1 MSVSMLLRVH
11 SNKLLADIHLCR
23 YNNIGNIMES
33 MEVSCV
39 IHNENSRV
47 KIPALVH
54 LTRLGYEYL
63 SLKQDNGKICPD
75 TNIFKS
81 LFWDGV
87 NRING
92 CSLPEQDIDRLLDEL
107 AIKLSND
114 DLGRAFYK
122 ILLDGINGLR
132 IIDLEDVSRN
142 TYHVVTELTCRNGDD
157 EFRPDITLLING
169 LPLAFIEVKK
179 PNNRDGIIAEHTRI
193 NTRFSKEVFRRFVNI
208 TQLMVFSNNME
219 YDDSDPEPIEGAF
232 YASSSYQRLFFNRF
246 REEEPQLHTAIQ
258 EIDEQKEDFILSDNN
273 LVSIKGTGEYCT
285 NLSGLTPTN
294 RILTSLFSHNRFLKL
309 LKYGFA
315 YVERTNK
322 DGIKTLEKHVMRYP
336 QFFATMAIEHKLDSD
351 AKHGIIWHT
360 QGSGKT
366 ALAFHNV
373 CYLRDYY
380 QKQGKVAKFY
390 FIVDRLDLLTQAG
403 EEFAAR
409 GLHVEKINSK
419 DDFIKNIRTIGTAGN
434 TGEDTI
440 TVVNI
445 QKFSTE
451 SIVRKADYDVNVQRV
466 YFLDEA
472 HRSYNPKGSFLTN
485 LMASDREAVMIALTG
500 TPLIGEGYN
509 TKDVFGEYIHKYYY
523 NRSIA
528 DGYTLKLIR
537 EGIKTEYRVKLQS
550 ILEDLKM
557 QEGSLKK
564 RDIYAHPKYVAA
576 LLEYIVDDFRRS
588 RIALG
593 DSSIGGMIVCDSSDQ
608 ARMVEETLSGY
619 PEISH
624 VLILHDV
631 DDKETRRGYQEDF
644 KKGKIDLLVVF
655 NMLLTGF
662 DAPRLK
668 KQYLGRL
675 VKEHNLLQ
683 TLTRVNRPYK
693 SFRYGYVVDFADIR
707 AEFDKTNQ
715 AYFKE
720 LQAELGGE
728 FERYRDIF
736 KSQEE
741 IEQDIRAIQDKLF
754 MYATDNAELFSQQI
768 TALDDKQELLA
779 LRQALDTY
787 KELMN
792 IMQLFGYEELAQKF
806 TMENLHALYTEVN
819 NRISIVNL
827 KQNMRDGE
835 DVSGLLSL
843 ALDQIEFHFRKV
855 SEGELVIADKF
866 QDVLEKTRQELARNL
881 DTMDPEY
888 ISLLEELKR
897 IFKKK
902 NIEEL
907 TADEMEQNIQ
917 ELERIRKAAA
927 QQNLRDQMLCAK
939 YQNDVKYMR
948 THKRIKATP
957 PPIGSDPVIFD
968 VLMGIKVAVDQKV
981 LKNQRMMDNHAY
993 FTREIM
999 PEIIQSCRNR
1009 GVQPTASQVKFMEG
1023 CISSE
1028 YFAERT

>member
-1 MSVSMLLRVH
+1 M
-11 SNKLLADIHLCR
+11 
-23 YNNIGNIMES
+23 
-33 MEVSCV
+33 
-39 IHNENSRV
+39 
-47 KIPALVH
+47 H
-54 LTRLGYEYL
+54 LTRLKYDYL
-63 SLKQDNGKICPD
+63 SLKRYNGGICSE

-81 LFWDGV
+81 LFWAGI

-92 CSLPEQDIDRLLDEL
+92 CNLSEQEVDRLLEEL
-107 AIKLSND
+107 TIKLSND

-132 IIDLEDVSRN
+132 IIDLEDDSRN
-142 TYHVVTELTCRNGDD
+142 TYHIVTELTYRNGED

-169 LPLAFIEVKK
+169 LPLAFVEVKK
-179 PNNRDGIIAEHTRI
+179 PNNRDGIIAEHNRI

-232 YASSSYQRLFFNRF
+232 YASSSYQKLFFNRF
-246 REEEPQLHTAIQ
+246 REEEPQLHAAIQ
-258 EIDEQKEDFILSDNN
+258 EIDGQKEDFILSDNN
-273 LVSIKGTGEYCT
+273 LVSIKGTSEYCT
-285 NLSGLTPTN
+285 NLNGLTPTN

-315 YVERTNK
+315 YVERTTK

-336 QFFATMAIEHKLDSD
+336 QFFATMAIEKKLDSGV
-351 AKHGIIWHT
+351 KHGIIWHT

-373 CYLRDYY
+373 RYLRDYY

-409 GLHVEKINSK
+409 GLHVEKVNSK
-419 DDFIKNIRTIGTAGN
+419 DDFIKNIRTIGTANN

-445 QKFSTE
+445 HKFSTE
-451 SIVRKADYDVNVQRV
+451 SIVRKADYDVNVQRI

-472 HRSYNPKGSFLTN
+472 HRSYNPKGSFLAN

-550 ILEDLKM
+550 ILEELKM
-557 QEGSLKK
+557 QEGSFKK

-576 LLEYIVDDFRRS
+576 LVDYIVDDFKRS

-608 ARMVEETLSGY
+608 ARTVEETLKDY

-675 VKEHNLLQ
+675 IKEHNLLQ

-707 AEFDKTNQ
+707 AEFDKTNE
-715 AYFKE
+715 AYFRE
-720 LQAELGGE
+720 LQAELGDE
-728 FERYRDIF
+728 FQRYRDIF
-736 KSQEE
+736 KSKEE
-741 IEQDIRAIQDKLF
+741 IEQDIQAIQDKLF

-787 KELMN
+787 KELIN
-792 IMQLFGYEELAQKF
+792 IIQLFGYEELAQKF
-806 TMENLHALYTEVN
+806 KMENLHALYTEVN
-819 NRISIVNL
+819 NRIAIVNL

-835 DVSGLLSL
+835 DVSGLLNL

-866 QDVLEKTRQELARNL
+866 QDVLEKTRQELERSL
-881 DTMDPEY
+881 DTKDPEY

-907 TADEMEQNIQ
+907 TADEMKQNIQ

>member
-1 MSVSMLLRVH
+1 M
-11 SNKLLADIHLCR
+11 
-23 YNNIGNIMES
+23 
-33 MEVSCV
+33 
-39 IHNENSRV
+39 
-47 KIPALVH
+47 H
-54 LTRLGYEYL
+54 LTRLKYDYL
-63 SLKQDNGKICPD
+63 SLKQYNGGICPE
-75 TNIFKS
+75 TNIFTS

-92 CSLPEQDIDRLLDEL
+92 CSLPEQDVDRLLEEL
-107 AIKLSND
+107 TIKLSND

-132 IIDLEDVSRN
+132 IIDLEDESKN
-142 TYHVVTELTCRNGDD
+142 TYHIVTELTYRNGED

-193 NTRFSKEVFRRFVNI
+193 NARFSKEVFRRFVNI

-232 YASSSYQRLFFNRF
+232 YASSSYNKLFFNRF
-246 REEEPQLHTAIQ
+246 REEDPQIHTALPAINS
-258 EIDEQKEDFILSDNN
+258 QKEDFILADNN
-273 LVSIKGTGEYCT
+273 LVSIKGTNEYNT
-285 NLSGLTPTN
+285 NLSELMPTN
-294 RILTSLFSHNRFLKL
+294 QILTSLFSHKRLLKL

-336 QFFATMAIEHKLDSD
+336 QFFATMAIERKLD
-351 AKHGIIWHT
+351 AGIKHGIIWHT

-373 CYLRDYY
+373 RYLRDYY
-380 QKQGKVAKFY
+380 QKQGKVTKFY
-390 FIVDRLDLLTQAG
+390 FVVDRLDLLTQAG

-409 GLHVEKINSK
+409 GLHVEKVNSK
-419 DDFIKNIRTIGTAGN
+419 DDFIQNIRTIGTASN

-451 SIVRKADYDVNVQRV
+451 SIVRRADYDVNVQRV

-472 HRSYNPKGSFLTN
+472 HRSYNPKGSFLAN

-509 TKDVFGEYIHKYYY
+509 TKDVFFFFFHKYYY
-523 NRSIA
+523 NRSIV

-537 EGIKTEYRVKLQS
+537 EGIKTKYRVKLQS
-550 ILEDLKM
+550 ILEELKM
-557 QEGSLKK
+557 QEGSFKK
-564 RDIYAHPKYVAA
+564 KDIYAHPKYVAA
-576 LLEYIVDDFRRS
+576 LVDYIVEDFKHS

-593 DSSIGGMIVCDSSDQ
+593 DSSIGGMIVCDSSAQ
-608 ARMVEETLSGY
+608 ARTVDETLNNY

-675 VKEHNLLQ
+675 IKEHNLLQ

-720 LQAELGGE
+720 LQAELGDE

-741 IEQDIRAIQDKLF
+741 IEQDIRTIQDKLF

-787 KELMN
+787 KELIN

-806 TMENLHALYTEVN
+806 TMENLHALSTEVN
-819 NRISIVNL
+819 NRIAIVNL

-835 DVSGLLSL
+835 DVSGLLNL

-855 SEGELVIADKF
+855 SESELVIADQF
-866 QDVLEKTRQELARNL
+866 QDILEKTRQELERNL
-881 DTMDPEY
+881 DTKDPEY

-907 TADEMEQNIQ
+907 TADEMKQNIQ

-939 YQNDVKYMR
+939 YKNDVKYMR
-948 THKRIKATP
+948 THKRIKANP

-968 VLMGIKVAVDQKV
+968 VLIGIKVAVDQKV
-981 LKNQRMMDNHAY
+981 LKNQRMMDNHKY
-993 FTREIM
+993 FSSEIM
-999 PEIIQSCRNR
+999 PEIIQSCRSN
-1009 GVQPTASQVKFMEG
+1009 GVQPTASQVKFMES

-1028 YFAERT
+1028 YFAERTWTA

>member
-1 MSVSMLLRVH
+1 M
-11 SNKLLADIHLCR
+11 
-23 YNNIGNIMES
+23 
-33 MEVSCV
+33 

-47 KIPALVH
+47 KIPALIH
-54 LTRLGYEYL
+54 LTRLDYSYL
-63 SLKQDNGKICPD
+63 SLKQYKGGICPE

-81 LFWDGV
+81 IFRDGV

-92 CSLPEQDIDRLLDEL
+92 GSLSEQDIDRILEEL
-107 AIKLSND
+107 TIKLSND

-122 ILLDGINGLR
+122 ALLNGIDGLR
-132 IIDLEDVSRN
+132 LIDLEDETRN
-142 TYHVVTELTCRNGDD
+142 TYHVVTELTYRNGDD

-169 LPLAFIEVKK
+169 MPLAFIEVKK

-193 NTRFSKEVFRRFVNI
+193 NSRFSKKLFRRFVNI

-219 YDDSDPEPIEGAF
+219 YDDSEVEPIEGAF
-232 YASSSYQRLFFNRF
+232 YATSSYEKLFFNRF
-246 REEEPQLHTAIQ
+246 REEDIQIHTTIKP
-258 EIDEQKEDFILSDNN
+258 IDTQKEEAILKDNN
-273 LVSIKGTGEYCT
+273 LVSIKGTNEYVT
-285 NLSGLTPTN
+285 NLNEITPTN
-294 RILTSLFSHNRFLKL
+294 RILTSLFSHKRFLKL

-315 YVERTNK
+315 YVERTDKN
-322 DGIKTLEKHVMRYP
+322 GIKSLQKHVMRYP
-336 QFFATMAIEHKLDSD
+336 QFFATLAIEQKLDSGI
-351 AKHGIIWHT
+351 KHGIIWHT

-366 ALAFHNV
+366 ALAYHNV
-373 CYLRDYY
+373 HYLRDYY
-380 QKQGKVAKFY
+380 QRQGKIAKFY
-390 FIVDRLDLLTQAG
+390 FIVDRLDLLTQAS

-409 GLHVEKINSK
+409 GLHVEKVNSK
-419 DDFIKNIRTIGTAGN
+419 EDFIRNIRTIGTANN

-451 SIVRKADYDVNVQRV
+451 SIVRRADYDVNVQRI

-472 HRSYNPKGSFLTN
+472 HRSYNPKGSFLAN

-537 EGIKTEYRVKLQS
+537 EGIKTEYRTKIQS
-550 ILEDLKM
+550 VLDELETQK
-557 QEGSLKK
+557 GSFKK
-564 RDIYAHPKYVAA
+564 KDVYAHPKYVAA
-576 LLEYIVDDFRRS
+576 LVEYIVDDFKHS

-608 ARMVEETLSGY
+608 ARMVEQELKNYT
-619 PEISH
+619 EVSH
-624 VLILHDV
+624 ALILHDV
-631 DDKETRRGYQEDF
+631 DDKETRRGYQDDF
-644 KKGKIDLLVVF
+644 KKGKIDLLVVY

-668 KQYLGRL
+668 KQYLGR
-675 VKEHNLLQ
+675 VIKQHNLLQ

-707 AEFDKTNQ
+707 AEFDKTNK
-715 AYFKE
+715 AYFEE
-720 LQAELGGE
+720 LQSELGDE
-728 FERYRDIF
+728 FERYRNIF
-736 KSQEE
+736 KSQED
-741 IEQDIRAIQDKLF
+741 IEHDLRAIQDKLF
-754 MYATDNAELFSQQI
+754 MYSTDNAELFSQQI
-768 TALDDKQELLA
+768 SALDDKQELLE

-787 KELMN
+787 RELFN
-792 IMQLFGYEELAQKF
+792 IIKLFGYEELAQKF
-806 TMENLHALYTEVN
+806 SVENLHALYTEVN
-819 NRISIVNL
+819 NRIALVNL
-827 KQNMRDGE
+827 KQKMQDSE
-835 DVSGLLSL
+835 DISSLLNL

-855 SEGELVIADKF
+855 SESEMVIADQF
-866 QDVLEKTRQELARNL
+866 QDILEKTRQELERSL
-881 DTMDPEY
+881 DTKDPEY

-897 IFKKK
+897 IFKRK

-907 TADEMEQNIQ
+907 TAEEMKQNIQ
-917 ELERIRKAAA
+917 DLERIRKAAA

-939 YQNDVKYMR
+939 YNGDPKYMR
-948 THKRIKATP
+948 THKRLKTSP

-968 VLMGIKVAVDQKV
+968 ILMGVKTAVDQKI
-981 LKNQRMMDNHAY
+981 LKNQRIMDNHAY

-999 PEIIQSCRNR
+999 PTIIQSCRSN
-1009 GVQPTASQVKFMEG
+1009 GVQPSVEQVKFIDT
-1023 CISSE
+1023 CISGE
-1028 YFAERT
+1028 YFAERTWTA

>member
-1 MSVSMLLRVH
+1 M
-11 SNKLLADIHLCR
+11 
-23 YNNIGNIMES
+23 
-33 MEVSCV
+33 
-39 IHNENSRV
+39 
-47 KIPALVH
+47 
-54 LTRLGYEYL
+54 
-63 SLKQDNGKICPD
+63 
-75 TNIFKS
+75 
-81 LFWDGV
+81 
-87 NRING
+87 
-92 CSLPEQDIDRLLDEL
+92 
-107 AIKLSND
+107 
-114 DLGRAFYK
+114 GRAFYK
-122 ILLDGINGLR
+122 ILLDGINGLH
-132 IIDLEDVSRN
+132 IIDLEDDSRN
-142 TYHVVTELTCRNGDD
+142 TYHAVTELTYRNGED

-169 LPLAFIEVKK
+169 LPLAFVEVKK
-179 PNNRDGIIAEHTRI
+179 PNNRDGIIAEHNRI
-193 NTRFSKEVFRRFVNI
+193 NTRFSKEAFRRFVNI

-232 YASSSYQRLFFNRF
+232 YASSSYQKLFFNRF
-246 REEEPQLHTAIQ
+246 REEEPQLHAAIQ
-258 EIDEQKEDFILSDNN
+258 EIDGQKEDFILSDNN
-273 LVSIKGTGEYCT
+273 LVSIKGTSEYCT
-285 NLSGLTPTN
+285 NLNGLTPTN

-336 QFFATMAIEHKLDSD
+336 QFFATMAIEKKLDSGV
-351 AKHGIIWHT
+351 KHGIIWHT

-373 CYLRDYY
+373 RYLRDYY
-380 QKQGKVAKFY
+380 QRQGKVAKFY

-409 GLHVEKINSK
+409 GLHVEKVNSK
-419 DDFIKNIRTIGTAGN
+419 DDFIKNIRTIGTANN

-445 QKFSTE
+445 HKFSTE
-451 SIVRKADYDVNVQRV
+451 SIVRKADYDVNVQRI

-472 HRSYNPKGSFLTN
+472 HRSYNPKGSFLAN

-537 EGIKTEYRVKLQS
+537 EGIKTEYKVKLQS
-550 ILEDLKM
+550 ILEELKM
-557 QEGSLKK
+557 QEGSFKK
-564 RDIYAHPKYVAA
+564 RDIYAHPKYVAT
-576 LLEYIVDDFRRS
+576 LVDYIVDDFKHS

-608 ARMVEETLSGY
+608 ARTVEETLKDY

-675 VKEHNLLQ
+675 IKEHNLLQ

-707 AEFDKTNQ
+707 AEFDKTNE
-715 AYFKE
+715 AYFRE
-720 LQAELGGE
+720 LQAELGDE
-728 FERYRDIF
+728 FQRYRDIF

-741 IEQDIRAIQDKLF
+741 IEQDIQAIQDKLF

-787 KELMN
+787 KELIN
-792 IMQLFGYEELAQKF
+792 IIQLFGYEELAQKF
-806 TMENLHALYTEVN
+806 TMENLHALCTEVN
-819 NRISIVNL
+819 NRIAIVNL

-835 DVSGLLSL
+835 DVSGLLNL

-866 QDVLEKTRQELARNL
+866 QDILEKTRQELERSL
-881 DTMDPEY
+881 DTKDPEY

-907 TADEMEQNIQ
+907 TADEMKQNIQ

-968 VLMGIKVAVDQKV
+968 VLMGIKAAVDQKV

-1028 YFAERT
+1028 YFAERTWTA

>member
-1 MSVSMLLRVH
+1 M
-11 SNKLLADIHLCR
+11 
-23 YNNIGNIMES
+23 
-33 MEVSCV
+33 

-54 LTRLGYEYL
+54 LTRLKYDYL
-63 SLKQDNGKICPD
+63 SLKQYNGGICPE

-92 CSLPEQDIDRLLDEL
+92 CSLPEQDVDRLLEEL
-107 AIKLSND
+107 TIKLSND

-132 IIDLEDVSRN
+132 IIDLEDESKN
-142 TYHVVTELTCRNGDD
+142 TYHVVTELTYRNGED

-193 NTRFSKEVFRRFVNI
+193 NARFSKEVFRRFVNI

-232 YASSSYQRLFFNRF
+232 YASSSYNKLFFNRF
-246 REEEPQLHTAIQ
+246 REEDLQIHTALPAINS
-258 EIDEQKEDFILSDNN
+258 QKEDFILADNN
-273 LVSIKGTGEYCT
+273 LVSIKGMNEYNT
-285 NLSGLTPTN
+285 NLSELMPTN
-294 RILTSLFSHNRFLKL
+294 QILTSLFSHKRLLKL

-336 QFFATMAIEHKLDSD
+336 QFFATMAIERKLD
-351 AKHGIIWHT
+351 AGIKHGIIWHT

-373 CYLRDYY
+373 RYLRDYY

-390 FIVDRLDLLTQAG
+390 FVVDRLDLLTQAG

-409 GLHVEKINSK
+409 GLHVEKVNSK
-419 DDFIKNIRTIGTAGN
+419 DDFIQNIRTIGTANN

-451 SIVRKADYDVNVQRV
+451 SIVRRADYDVNVQRV

-472 HRSYNPKGSFLTN
+472 HRSYNPKGSFLAN

-523 NRSIA
+523 NRSIV

-550 ILEDLKM
+550 ILEELKM
-557 QEGSLKK
+557 QEGSFKK
-564 RDIYAHPKYVAA
+564 KDIYAHPKYVAA
-576 LLEYIVDDFRRS
+576 LVDYIVEDFNHS

-608 ARMVEETLSGY
+608 ARTVEETLNNY

-720 LQAELGGE
+720 LQAELGDE

-787 KELMN
+787 KELIN

-806 TMENLHALYTEVN
+806 TMENLHALSTEVN
-819 NRISIVNL
+819 NRIAIVNL

-835 DVSGLLSL
+835 DVSGLLNL

-855 SEGELVIADKF
+855 SESELVIADQF
-866 QDVLEKTRQELARNL
+866 QDILEKTRQELERNL
-881 DTMDPEY
+881 DTKDPEY

-907 TADEMEQNIQ
+907 TADEMKQNIQ

-948 THKRIKATP
+948 THKRIKANP

-981 LKNQRMMDNHAY
+981 LKNQRMMDNHKY
-993 FTREIM
+993 FRSEIM
-999 PEIIQSCRNR
+999 PEIIQSCRSN
-1009 GVQPTASQVKFMEG
+1009 GVQPTTSQVKFMEA

-1028 YFAERT
+1028 YFAERTWTA

>member
-1 MSVSMLLRVH
+1 MFSIALRYWGYH
-11 SNKLLADIHLCR
+11 GNRSGRGRRCKLT
-23 YNNIGNIMES
+23 
-33 MEVSCV
+33 
-39 IHNENSRV
+39 HNENSRV
-47 KIPALVH
+47 KIPALIH
-54 LTRLGYEYL
+54 LTRLNYEYL
-63 SLKQDNGKICPD
+63 SLKQYDGDICPE

-92 CSLPEQDIDRLLDEL
+92 RTLPEQDIDHLLEEL
-107 AIKLSND
+107 TIKLSND
-114 DLGRAFYK
+114 DLGRTFYH

-132 IIDLEDVSRN
+132 IIDLEDGSRN
-142 TYHVVTELTCRNGDD
+142 TYHVVTELTYRNGDD
-157 EFRPDITLLING
+157 EFRPDITLLVNG
-169 LPLAFIEVKK
+169 LPLAFVEVKK

-193 NTRFSKEVFRRFVNI
+193 NSRFSKKVFRRFVNI

-219 YDDSDPEPIEGAF
+219 YDDDDPEPIAGAF
-232 YASSSYQRLFFNRF
+232 YASSSYTELFFSRF
-246 REEEPQLHTAIQ
+246 REEDPQLHTSVKALN
-258 EIDEQKEDFILSDNN
+258 EQAEDFILMDNN
-273 LVSIKGTGEYCT
+273 LVSIKGTDEYQT
-285 NLSGLTPTN
+285 NLSELTPTN
-294 RILTSLFSHNRFLKL
+294 RILTSLFSHNRFLTL

-336 QFFATMAIEHKLDSD
+336 QFFATMAIEKKLN
-351 AKHGIIWHT
+351 AGIKHGVIWHT

-366 ALAFHNV
+366 ALAYHNV
-373 CYLRDYY
+373 RYLRDYF
-380 QKQGKVAKFY
+380 QRQGKVAKFY
-390 FIVDRLDLLTQAG
+390 FVVDRLDLLTQAG
-403 EEFAAR
+403 EEFTAR
-409 GLHVEKINSK
+409 GLRVEKVNSK
-419 DDFIKNIRTIGTAGN
+419 EDFIRNIRTIGAASN

-451 SIVRKADYDVNVQRV
+451 SIVRKADYDVNVQRI

-472 HRSYNPKGSFLTN
+472 HRSYNPKGSFLAN

-500 TPLIGEGYN
+500 TPLIGDGYN

-550 ILEDLKM
+550 ILEELKM
-557 QEGSLKK
+557 QEGSFKK
-564 RDIYAHPKYVAA
+564 RDIYAHPKYVSA
-576 LLEYIVDDFRRS
+576 LVEYIVEDFKRS
-588 RIALG
+588 RIMLG

-608 ARMVEETLSGY
+608 ARTVEEALNSY

-668 KQYLGRL
+668 KQYLGRV
-675 VKEHNLLQ
+675 VKDHNLLQ

-693 SFRYGYVVDFADIR
+693 AFRYGYIVDFADIR
-707 AEFDKTNQ
+707 AEFDKTNK
-715 AYFKE
+715 AYFEE
-720 LQAELGGE
+720 LQAELGDE
-728 FERYRDIF
+728 FQRYRDIF

-741 IEQDIRAIQDKLF
+741 IEQNIRAIQDKLF

-787 KELMN
+787 KELIN
-792 IMQLFGYEELAQKF
+792 IIQLFGYEELAQKF

-819 NRISIVNL
+819 NRIALVNL
-827 KQNMRDGE
+827 KQNMQNGE
-835 DVSGLLSL
+835 DVSGLLNL

-855 SEGELVIADKF
+855 SEGELIIADQF
-866 QDVLEKTRQELARNL
+866 QDILEKTRQELERNL
-881 DTMDPEY
+881 DPKDPEY
-888 ISLLEELKR
+888 VSLLEELKR

-907 TADEMEQNIQ
+907 TADEMKQNIQ

-927 QQNLRDQMLCAK
+927 QQNLRDQMLCSK
-939 YQNDVKYMR
+939 YGSDVKYMR
-948 THKRIKATP
+948 THKRIKTNP

-968 VLMGIKVAVDQKV
+968 VLMGIKRAVDQKV
-981 LKNQRMMDNHAY
+981 LRNQHMMDNHAY

-999 PEIIQSCRNR
+999 PEIIQSCRSN
-1009 GVQPTASQVKFMEG
+1009 GVQPTADQVKFIEA
-1023 CISSE
+1023 CISGE
-1028 YFAERT
+1028 YFAERAWTA

>member
-1 MSVSMLLRVH
+1 M
-11 SNKLLADIHLCR
+11 
-23 YNNIGNIMES
+23 
-33 MEVSCV
+33 

-54 LTRLGYEYL
+54 LTRLKYDYL
-63 SLKQDNGKICPD
+63 SLKQYNGEICSE

-81 LFWDGV
+81 LFWNGV

-92 CSLPEQDIDRLLDEL
+92 CSLLEQDIDRLLEEL
-107 AIKLSND
+107 TIKLSND

-132 IIDLEDVSRN
+132 IIDLEDESPN
-142 TYHVVTELTCRNGDD
+142 TYHVVTELTYRNGED

-169 LPLAFIEVKK
+169 LPLAFIEVKR

-193 NTRFSKEVFRRFVNI
+193 NARFSKEVFRRFVNI

-232 YASSSYQRLFFNRF
+232 YASSSYQKLFFNRF

-258 EIDEQKEDFILSDNN
+258 EIDKQKEDFILSDNN
-273 LVSIKGTGEYCT
+273 LVSIKGTDEYCT
-285 NLSGLTPTN
+285 NLGELTPTN
-294 RILTSLFSHNRFLKL
+294 RILTSLFSRNRFLKL

-315 YVERTNK
+315 YVKRTNK

-336 QFFATMAIEHKLDSD
+336 QFFATMAIEKKLD
-351 AKHGIIWHT
+351 AGVKHGVIWHT

-373 CYLRDYY
+373 RYLRDYY

-403 EEFAAR
+403 KEFAAR
-409 GLHVEKINSK
+409 GLHVEKVNSK
-419 DDFIKNIRTIGTAGN
+419 DDFIKNIRTIGTSGN
-434 TGEDTI
+434 TGKDTI

-445 QKFSTE
+445 HKFSTE
-451 SIVRKADYDVNVQRV
+451 SIVRKADYDVNVQRI

-472 HRSYNPKGSFLTN
+472 HRSYNPKGSFLAN

-523 NRSIA
+523 NRSIV

-550 ILEDLKM
+550 ILEELKM
-557 QEGSLKK
+557 QEGSFKK

-576 LLEYIVDDFRRS
+576 LVDYIVEDFKHS

-608 ARMVEETLSGY
+608 ARTVEETLNGY

-631 DDKETRRGYQEDF
+631 DDKETRREYQEDF

-675 VKEHNLLQ
+675 IKEHNLLQ

-693 SFRYGYVVDFADIR
+693 SFRYGYVVDFTDIR
-707 AEFDKTNQ
+707 AEFDKTNK
-715 AYFKE
+715 AYFEE
-720 LQAELGGE
+720 LQAELGDE
-728 FERYRDIF
+728 FQRYRDIF

-787 KELMN
+787 RELIN
-792 IMQLFGYEELAQKF
+792 IIQLFGYEELAQKF
-806 TMENLHALYTEVN
+806 TMENLHALSTEVN
-819 NRISIVNL
+819 NRIAIVNL

-835 DVSGLLSL
+835 DVSGLLNL

-855 SEGELVIADKF
+855 SESELVIADQF
-866 QDVLEKTRQELARNL
+866 QDILEKTRQELERSL
-881 DTMDPEY
+881 DIKDPEY

-907 TADEMEQNIQ
+907 TAGEMKQNIQ

-939 YQNDVKYMR
+939 YKNDVKYMR
-948 THKRIKATP
+948 THKRIKANP

-968 VLMGIKVAVDQKV
+968 VLMGIKAAVDQKV
-981 LKNQRMMDNHAY
+981 LKNQHMMDNHAY

-999 PEIIQSCRNR
+999 PEIIQSCRSN
-1009 GVQPTASQVKFMEG
+1009 GVQPTASQVKFIET

-1028 YFAERT
+1028 YFAERTWIA

>member
-1 MSVSMLLRVH
+1 M
-11 SNKLLADIHLCR
+11 
-23 YNNIGNIMES
+23 
-33 MEVSCV
+33 

-54 LTRLGYEYL
+54 LTRLKYDYL
-63 SLKQDNGKICPD
+63 SLKQYNGGICPE
-75 TNIFKS
+75 TNIFTS

-92 CSLPEQDIDRLLDEL
+92 CSLPEQDVDRLLEEL
-107 AIKLSND
+107 TIKLSND

-132 IIDLEDVSRN
+132 IIDLEDESKN
-142 TYHVVTELTCRNGDD
+142 TYHIVTELTYRNGED

-193 NTRFSKEVFRRFVNI
+193 NARFSKEVFRRFVNI

-232 YASSSYQRLFFNRF
+232 YASSSYNKLFFNRF
-246 REEEPQLHTAIQ
+246 REEDPQIHTALPAINS
-258 EIDEQKEDFILSDNN
+258 QKEDFILADNN
-273 LVSIKGTGEYCT
+273 LVSIKGTNEYNT
-285 NLSGLTPTN
+285 NLSELMPTN
-294 RILTSLFSHNRFLKL
+294 QILTSLFSHKRLLKL

-336 QFFATMAIEHKLDSD
+336 QFFATMAIEQKLD
-351 AKHGIIWHT
+351 AGIKHGIIWHT

-373 CYLRDYY
+373 RYLRDYY
-380 QKQGKVAKFY
+380 QKQGKVTKFY
-390 FIVDRLDLLTQAG
+390 FVVDRLDLLTQAG

-409 GLHVEKINSK
+409 GLHVEKVNSK
-419 DDFIKNIRTIGTAGN
+419 DDFIQNIRTIGTASN

-451 SIVRKADYDVNVQRV
+451 SIVRRADYDVNVQRV

-472 HRSYNPKGSFLTN
+472 HRSYNPKGSFLAN

-523 NRSIA
+523 NRSIV

-537 EGIKTEYRVKLQS
+537 EGIKTKYRVKLQS
-550 ILEDLKM
+550 ILEELKM
-557 QEGSLKK
+557 QEGSFKK
-564 RDIYAHPKYVAA
+564 KDIYAHPKYVAA
-576 LLEYIVDDFRRS
+576 LVDYIVEDFKHS

-593 DSSIGGMIVCDSSDQ
+593 DSSIGGMIVCDSSAQ
-608 ARMVEETLSGY
+608 ARTVDETLNNY

-675 VKEHNLLQ
+675 IKEHNLLQ

-720 LQAELGGE
+720 LQAELGDE

-741 IEQDIRAIQDKLF
+741 IEQDIRTIQDKLF

-787 KELMN
+787 KELIN

-806 TMENLHALYTEVN
+806 TMENLHALSTEVN
-819 NRISIVNL
+819 NRIAIVNL

-835 DVSGLLSL
+835 DVSGLLNL

-855 SEGELVIADKF
+855 SESELVIADQF
-866 QDVLEKTRQELARNL
+866 QDILEKTRQELERNL
-881 DTMDPEY
+881 DTKDPEY

-907 TADEMEQNIQ
+907 TADEMKQNIQ

-939 YQNDVKYMR
+939 YKNDVKYMR
-948 THKRIKATP
+948 THKRIKANP

-968 VLMGIKVAVDQKV
+968 VLIGIKVAVDQKV
-981 LKNQRMMDNHAY
+981 LKNQRMMDNHKY
-993 FTREIM
+993 FSSEIM
-999 PEIIQSCRNR
+999 PEIIQSCRSN
-1009 GVQPTASQVKFMEG
+1009 GVQPTASQVKFMES

-1028 YFAERT
+1028 YFAERTWTA

>member
-1 MSVSMLLRVH
+1 M
-11 SNKLLADIHLCR
+11 
-23 YNNIGNIMES
+23 
-33 MEVSCV
+33 
-39 IHNENSRV
+39 IHNENFRV

-54 LTRLGYEYL
+54 LTRLKYDYL
-63 SLKQDNGKICPD
+63 SLKRYNGGICSE

-81 LFWDGV
+81 LFWAGI

-92 CSLPEQDIDRLLDEL
+92 CNLSEQEVDRLLGEL
-107 AIKLSND
+107 TIKLSND

-122 ILLDGINGLR
+122 IFLDGINGLR
-132 IIDLEDVSRN
+132 IIDLEDESRN
-142 TYHVVTELTCRNGDD
+142 TYHAVTELTYRNGED

-169 LPLAFIEVKK
+169 LPLAFVEVKK
-179 PNNRDGIIAEHTRI
+179 PNNRDGIIAEHNRI

-219 YDDSDPEPIEGAF
+219 YDDADPEPIEGAF
-232 YASSSYQRLFFNRF
+232 YASSSYQKLFFNRF

-258 EIDEQKEDFILSDNN
+258 EIDGQKEDFILSDNN
-273 LVSIKGTGEYCT
+273 LVSIKGTSEYCT
-285 NLSGLTPTN
+285 NLNGLTPTN

-336 QFFATMAIEHKLDSD
+336 QFFATMAIEKKLDSGV
-351 AKHGIIWHT
+351 KHGIIWHT

-373 CYLRDYY
+373 RYLRDYY
-380 QKQGKVAKFY
+380 QKQGRVAKFY

-409 GLHVEKINSK
+409 GLHVEKVNSK
-419 DDFIKNIRTIGTAGN
+419 DDFIQNIRTIGTANN

-445 QKFSTE
+445 HKFSTE
-451 SIVRKADYDVNVQRV
+451 SIVRKADYDVNVQRI

-472 HRSYNPKGSFLTN
+472 HRSYNPKGSFLAN

-550 ILEDLKM
+550 ILEELKM
-557 QEGSLKK
+557 QEGSFKK

-576 LLEYIVDDFRRS
+576 LVDYIVDDFKRS

-608 ARMVEETLSGY
+608 ARTVEETLKDY

-675 VKEHNLLQ
+675 IKEHNLLQ

-707 AEFDKTNQ
+707 AEFDKTNE
-715 AYFKE
+715 AYFRE
-720 LQAELGGE
+720 LQAELGDE
-728 FERYRDIF
+728 FQRYRDIF
-736 KSQEE
+736 KSKEE
-741 IEQDIRAIQDKLF
+741 IEQDIQAIQDKLF

-787 KELMN
+787 KELIN
-792 IMQLFGYEELAQKF
+792 IIQLFGYEELAQKF
-806 TMENLHALYTEVN
+806 KMENLHALYTEVN
-819 NRISIVNL
+819 NRIAIVNL

-835 DVSGLLSL
+835 DVSGLLNL

-866 QDVLEKTRQELARNL
+866 QDVLEKTRQELERSL
-881 DTMDPEY
+881 DTKDPEY

-907 TADEMEQNIQ
+907 TADEMKQNIQ

>member
-1 MSVSMLLRVH
+1 
-11 SNKLLADIHLCR
+11 
-23 YNNIGNIMES
+23 
-33 MEVSCV
+33 
-39 IHNENSRV
+39 
-47 KIPALVH
+47 
-54 LTRLGYEYL
+54 
-63 SLKQDNGKICPD
+63 
-75 TNIFKS
+75 
-81 LFWDGV
+81 
-87 NRING
+87 
-92 CSLPEQDIDRLLDEL
+92 
-107 AIKLSND
+107 
-114 DLGRAFYK
+114 
-122 ILLDGINGLR
+122 
-132 IIDLEDVSRN
+132 
-142 TYHVVTELTCRNGDD
+142 
-157 EFRPDITLLING
+157 
-169 LPLAFIEVKK
+169 
-179 PNNRDGIIAEHTRI
+179 
-193 NTRFSKEVFRRFVNI
+193 
-208 TQLMVFSNNME
+208 
-219 YDDSDPEPIEGAF
+219 
-232 YASSSYQRLFFNRF
+232 
-246 REEEPQLHTAIQ
+246 
-258 EIDEQKEDFILSDNN
+258 
-273 LVSIKGTGEYCT
+273 
-285 NLSGLTPTN
+285 
-294 RILTSLFSHNRFLKL
+294 
-309 LKYGFA
+309 
-315 YVERTNK
+315 
-322 DGIKTLEKHVMRYP
+322 
-336 QFFATMAIEHKLDSD
+336 
-351 AKHGIIWHT
+351 
-360 QGSGKT
+360 
-366 ALAFHNV
+366 
-373 CYLRDYY
+373 
-380 QKQGKVAKFY
+380 
-390 FIVDRLDLLTQAG
+390 
-403 EEFAAR
+403 
-409 GLHVEKINSK
+409 
-419 DDFIKNIRTIGTAGN
+419 
-434 TGEDTI
+434 
-440 TVVNI
+440 
-445 QKFSTE
+445 
-451 SIVRKADYDVNVQRV
+451 
-466 YFLDEA
+466 
-472 HRSYNPKGSFLTN
+472 
-485 LMASDREAVMIALTG
+485 
-500 TPLIGEGYN
+500 
-509 TKDVFGEYIHKYYY
+509 
-523 NRSIA
+523 
-528 DGYTLKLIR
+528 
-537 EGIKTEYRVKLQS
+537 
-550 ILEDLKM
+550 M

-939 YQNDVKYMR
+939 YKNDVKYMR

-957 PPIGSDPVIFD
+957 SLIGSDPVIFN

-981 LKNQRMMDNHAY
+981 LKNQHMMDNHAY

-999 PEIIQSCRNR
+999 PEIIQSCRNS
-1009 GVQPTASQVKFMEG
+1009 GVQPAASQVKFIET
-1023 CISSE
+1023 CISGE
-1028 YFAERT
+1028 YFAERTWTA

>member
-1 MSVSMLLRVH
+1 M
-11 SNKLLADIHLCR
+11 
-23 YNNIGNIMES
+23 
-33 MEVSCV
+33 

-193 NTRFSKEVFRRFVNI
+193 NTRFSRKVFRRFVNI

-232 YASSSYQRLFFNRF
+232 YASSSYSKLFFNRF
-246 REEEPQLHTAIQ
+246 REEDPQIHAALPAINS
-258 EIDEQKEDFILSDNN
+258 QKEDYILADNN
-273 LVSIKGTGEYCT
+273 LVSIKGTNEYNT
-285 NLSGLTPTN
+285 NLSELTPTN
-294 RILTSLFSHNRFLKL
+294 RILTSLFSRNRFMML

-336 QFFATMAIEHKLDSD
+336 QFFAMKAIEQKLDTGI
-351 AKHGIIWHT
+351 KHGIIWHT

-373 CYLRDYY
+373 RYLRDYY

-390 FIVDRLDLLTQAG
+390 FVVDRLDLLTQAG

-409 GLHVEKINSK
+409 GLHVEKVNSK
-419 DDFIKNIRTIGTAGN
+419 DDFIQNIRTIGTANN

-472 HRSYNPKGSFLTN
+472 HRSYNPKGSFLAN

-550 ILEDLKM
+550 ILESLKM
-557 QEGSLKK
+557 QEGSFKK
-564 RDIYAHPKYVAA
+564 KDIYAHPKYVAA
-576 LLEYIVDDFRRS
+576 LVDYIVEDFKHS

-608 ARMVEETLSGY
+608 ARTVEETLNGY
-619 PEISH
+619 PDISH

-631 DDKETRRGYQEDF
+631 DDKETRRGYQDDF

-668 KQYLGRL
+668 KQYLGR
-675 VKEHNLLQ
+675 VIKEHNLLQ
-683 TLTRVNRPYK
+683 TLTRVNRPYQ

-707 AEFDKTNQ
+707 AEFDKTNK
-715 AYFKE
+715 AYFEE
-720 LQAELGGE
+720 LQAELGDE
-728 FERYRDIF
+728 FQRYRDIF

-768 TALDDKQELLA
+768 TALDDKQELLD

-787 KELMN
+787 KELIN
-792 IMQLFGYEELAQKF
+792 IIQLFGYEELAQKF

-819 NRISIVNL
+819 NRIALVNL
-827 KQNMRDGE
+827 KQNMQDGE
-835 DVSGLLSL
+835 DISGLLNL

-855 SEGELVIADKF
+855 SESELVIADQF
-866 QDVLEKTRQELARNL
+866 QDILEKTRQELERNL
-881 DTMDPEY
+881 DPKDPEY
-888 ISLLEELKR
+888 VSLLEELKR

-907 TADEMEQNIQ
+907 TADEMKQNIQ
-917 ELERIRKAAA
+917 ELERIRKTAA

-957 PPIGSDPVIFD
+957 PPIGSDPVIFR
-968 VLMGIKVAVDQKV
+968 VLMGIKAAVDLKV
-981 LKNQRMMDNHAY
+981 LKNQHMMDNPAY
-993 FTREIM
+993 FSREIM
-999 PEIIQSCRNR
+999 PEIIQSCRSN
-1009 GVQPTASQVKFMEG
+1009 GIQPTASQVKFMEA

-1028 YFAERT
+1028 YFAERKWTA